1 MAGIYADT
9 DVNRGVHKAPANVVI
24 RGINLTGGLAADI
37 TKREQD
43 MLNPV
48 GINALRFFPG
58 RGERVWGARTLSSD
72 TDWKYINVRRLF
84 IYVEKSIF
92 NGTQWVVFEPN
103 NEQLWAL
110 VRQTISAFL
119 TTVWQT
125 GALAGTTPDE
135 AFFVQCDRTTMSPGR
150 PRQRA
155 ADLHHRA
162 RPRVPRGIRHLPLR
176 AEDGQQSA
184 VLTGERLTRHDKEA
198 VHATRTERRPVYRL

>member
-1 MAGIYADT
+1 VPPSGLLAGIYADT

-24 RGINLTGGLAADI
+24 RGINLVGGLAADI

-43 MLNPV
+43 VLNPV

-58 RGERVWGARTLSSD
+58 LGERVWGARTLSSD
-72 TDWKYINVRRLF
+72 TNWKYINVRRLF

-110 VRQTISAFL
+110 VRQSITAFL

-125 GALAGTTPDE
+125 GALAGTTQDQ
-135 AFFVQCDRTTMSPGR
+135 AFFVRCDRTTMSQDDLDNGR
-150 PRQRA
+150 LICIIGLAPVY
-155 ADLHHRA
+155 
-162 RPRVPRGIRHLPLR
+162 P
-176 AEDGQQSA
+176 AEFVIFRFEQKTAGSQQS
-184 VLTGERLTRHDKEA
+184 
-198 VHATRTERRPVYRL
+198 

>member
-1 MAGIYADT
+1 M
-9 DVNRGVHKAPANVVI
+9 
-24 RGINLTGGLAADI
+24 
-37 TKREQD
+37 
-43 MLNPV
+43 
-48 GINALRFFPG
+48 
-58 RGERVWGARTLSSD
+58 WGARTLSSD

-119 TTVWQT
+119 TTVWRT

-135 AFFVQCDRTTMSPGR
+135 AFFVHCDRTTMTQDDL
-150 PRQRA
+150 RQRA

-162 RPRVPRGIRHLPLR
+162 RPGIPRGVRHLPLR
-176 AEDGQQSA
+176 AEDTESQQS
-184 VLTGERLTRHDKEA
+184 
-198 VHATRTERRPVYRL
+198 

>member
-9 DVNRGVHKAPANVVI
+9 DMNRGVHKAPANVVI
-24 RGINLTGGLAADI
+24 RGINLVGGLAADI

-43 MLNPV
+43 VLNPV

-58 RGERVWGARTLSSD
+58 LGERVWGARTLSSD

-110 VRQTISAFL
+110 VRQSISAFL

-125 GALAGTTPDE
+125 GALAGTTPDQ
-135 AFFVQCDRTTMSPGR
+135 AFFVQLRPHHDEPGR

-155 ADLHHRA
+155 ADLHHRP
-162 RPRVPRGIRHLPLR
+162 RSRVPRGIRHLPLR
-176 AEDGQQSA
+176 AEDGRQPA
-184 VLTGERLTRHDKEA
+184 VLTDGRLTRHDKEA
-198 VHATRTERRPVYRL
+198 AKCHP